1 MIGQYGSVTKPDV
14 LSRAVA
20 AGMLA
25 AIVFTAL
32 AHGAVEPWSVAVFEV
47 IVLALALLWAIKIMA
62 DRRIKV
68 TVPRTALPMA
78 AFIAIGL
85 IQSVAITGADGYR
98 RSLSFNVE
106 STRGAVIV
114 LVLLTFS
121 FLTAAN
127 FFTGRKRL
135 FTIASFLTVYG
146 MVVAVFALAQYFT
159 WNGHFYWLRPNTVS
173 TSPFGPFVNHNHFAG
188 YMEMLIPIPLALV
201 ITRAVRGGRRL
212 LYALAAA
219 LMALAAVV
227 SLSRG
232 GMISLLASFIF
243 IFVMSRRLS
252 RTLAPAGRS
261 RANRAG
267 ADNRPRLRSP
277 GGRAGSAK
285 PSLSPSFLSRAVTV
299 CLIAGVIAAGGFWI
313 GAEPIIDR
321 ITQGEVSSTASQR
334 ETFYASRGWIWKDT
348 LTMISANPILGVGL
362 GAYGTAFS
370 IYTKS
375 DGAIRVPQAHNDYLQ
390 IVADCGVIGGALAL
404 WFIVSLFRAILR
416 PIRSLDPLVSGLA
429 LGGSASIFAI
439 LVHSFFDF
447 NLQLPSNA
455 LLFLFLSAIASQ
467 AGAAALDTEASPPSQ
482 GGRGMGDV
490 DLENFSAAN
499 LARGA
504 S

>member
-1 MIGQYGSVTKPDV
+1 MIGRYDGETKPDL
-14 LSRAVA
+14 LSRTVA
-20 AGMLA
+20 AGLLA

-62 DRRIKV
+62 DRRVEV
-68 TVPRTALPMA
+68 TVPRMALPLA
-78 AFIAIGL
+78 AFVAIGL
-85 IQSVAITGADGYR
+85 IQSIAITGADGNR

-106 STRGAVIV
+106 STRGAVVV
-114 LVLLTFS
+114 LVLLVFS
-121 FLTAAN
+121 FLAGAN

-135 FTIASFLTVYG
+135 FAIASFLTVYG
-146 MVVAVFALAQYFT
+146 LAVAVFALAQHFT

-212 LYALAAA
+212 LYGFAAA
-219 LMALAAVV
+219 VMALAAVV

-232 GMISLLASFIF
+232 GMISMLASFVF
-243 IFVMSRRLS
+243 IFVMSLRLRR
-252 RTLAPAGRS
+252 TPAHAGGS
-261 RANRAG
+261 G
-267 ADNRPRLRSP
+267 ADRTAADKMIRRRSP
-277 GGRAGSAK
+277 EGAAGPAR
-285 PSLSPSFLSRAVTV
+285 PSLRNSFLSRAVV
-299 CLIAGVIAAGGFWI
+299 VGLAAGVIAAGGFWI
-313 GAEPIIDR
+313 GAEPIVDR
-321 ITQGEVSSTASQR
+321 ITRGEVSSTASQR
-334 ETFYASRGWIWKDT
+334 ETFYASRGWIWRDT

-362 GAYGTAFS
+362 GAYETAFS
-370 IYTKS
+370 TYTKS

-404 WFIVSLFRAILR
+404 WFIAMLFRAVWR
-416 PIRSLDPLVSGLA
+416 PIRSRDPLIAGLA
-429 LGGSASIFAI
+429 LGAGASIFAI

-467 AGAAALDTEASPPSQ
+467 VGAAALDTEATSPLPR
-482 GGRGMGDV
+482 GRVAGED
-490 DLENFSAAN
+490 DAENVSAAS
-499 LARGA
+499 LVRGA